1 MKLIH
6 CADLHLDSD
15 MTSNLT
21 KEKAKERRTELLV
34 TFQRMI
40 TYAKENDVHHIL
52 ISGDLYD
59 KKNISSTAR
68 NVFLTAVTDN
78 QDIIFYYLKGNHDAE
93 SMFIGMNKIPDN
105 LKLFGT
111 EWTEYKITSEKDNVS
126 NARENARD
134 ISDVIKMDVP
144 NCEAYKYTFTYYD
157 SSLETDLHS
166 NVVWIKTDKH
176 IYILDFEVIL
186 ENKDKYEPIFDQIT
200 TSFKENN

>member
-1 MKLIH
+1 MKLKKVFIII
-6 CADLHLDSD
+6 
-15 MTSNLT
+15 
-21 KEKAKERRTELLV
+21 V
-34 TFQRMI
+34 I
-40 TYAKENDVHHIL
+40 IL
-52 ISGDLYD
+52 ILILLGFGIYSLYKYLTPVTVTSSNNEFSIQIPGKVDFKEAASGSSEYVLDLYSLKD
-59 KKNISSTAR
+59 QMMLYSTIIDNVDNNISLEEA
-68 NVFLTAVTDN
+68 
-78 QDIIFYYLKGNHDAE
+78 
-93 SMFIGMNKIPDN
+93 
-105 LKLFGT
+105 
-111 EWTEYKITSEKDNVS
+111 ITSEKDNVS

-157 SSLETDLHS
+157 SSLKTDLHS

>member
-1 MKLIH
+1 MKLKKVFIII
-6 CADLHLDSD
+6 
-15 MTSNLT
+15 
-21 KEKAKERRTELLV
+21 V
-34 TFQRMI
+34 I
-40 TYAKENDVHHIL
+40 IL
-52 ISGDLYD
+52 ILILLGFGIYSVYKYLTPVTVTSSNNEFSVQIPGKVDFKEAASGSSEYVLDLYSLKD
-59 KKNISSTAR
+59 QMMLYSTIIDNVDNNISLEEA
-68 NVFLTAVTDN
+68 
-78 QDIIFYYLKGNHDAE
+78 
-93 SMFIGMNKIPDN
+93 
-105 LKLFGT
+105 
-111 EWTEYKITSEKDNVS
+111 ITSEKDNVS

-176 IYILDFEVIL
+176 IYILDFEVVL

>member
-1 MKLIH
+1 MKLKKVFIII
-6 CADLHLDSD
+6 
-15 MTSNLT
+15 
-21 KEKAKERRTELLV
+21 V
-34 TFQRMI
+34 I
-40 TYAKENDVHHIL
+40 IL
-52 ISGDLYD
+52 ILILLGFGIYSLYKYLTPVTVTSSNNEFIIQIPGKVDFKEAASGSSEYVLDLYSLKD
-59 KKNISSTAR
+59 QMMLYSTIIDNVDNNISLEEA
-68 NVFLTAVTDN
+68 
-78 QDIIFYYLKGNHDAE
+78 
-93 SMFIGMNKIPDN
+93 
-105 LKLFGT
+105 
-111 EWTEYKITSEKDNVS
+111 ITSEKDNVS

>member
-1 MKLIH
+1 MKLKKVFIII
-6 CADLHLDSD
+6 
-15 MTSNLT
+15 
-21 KEKAKERRTELLV
+21 V
-34 TFQRMI
+34 I
-40 TYAKENDVHHIL
+40 IL
-52 ISGDLYD
+52 ILILLGFGIYSLYKYLTPVTVTSSNNEFSIQIPGKVGFKEAASGSSEYVLDLYSLKD
-59 KKNISSTAR
+59 QMMLYSTIIDNVDNNISLEEA
-68 NVFLTAVTDN
+68 
-78 QDIIFYYLKGNHDAE
+78 
-93 SMFIGMNKIPDN
+93 
-105 LKLFGT
+105 
-111 EWTEYKITSEKDNVS
+111 ITSEKDNVS
-126 NARENARD
+126 NARENSRD

>member
-1 MKLIH
+1 MKLKKVFIII
-6 CADLHLDSD
+6 
-15 MTSNLT
+15 
-21 KEKAKERRTELLV
+21 V
-34 TFQRMI
+34 I
-40 TYAKENDVHHIL
+40 IL
-52 ISGDLYD
+52 ILMLLGFGIYSLYKYLTPVTVTSSKNEFSIQIPGKVDFKEAASGSSEYVLDLYSLKD
-59 KKNISSTAR
+59 QMMLYSTIIDNVDNNISLEEA
-68 NVFLTAVTDN
+68 
-78 QDIIFYYLKGNHDAE
+78 
-93 SMFIGMNKIPDN
+93 
-105 LKLFGT
+105 
-111 EWTEYKITSEKDNVS
+111 ITSEKDNVS

-186 ENKDKYEPIFDQIT
+186 GNKDKYEPIFDQIT

>member
-1 MKLIH
+1 M
-6 CADLHLDSD
+6 
-15 MTSNLT
+15 
-21 KEKAKERRTELLV
+21 ELKKV
-34 TFQRMI
+34 FI
-40 TYAKENDVHHIL
+40 IIVIIL
-52 ISGDLYD
+52 ILILLGFGIYSLYKYLTPVTVTSSNNEFSIQIPGKVDFKEAASGSSEYVLDLYSLKD
-59 KKNISSTAR
+59 QMMLYSTIIDNVDNNISLEEA
-68 NVFLTAVTDN
+68 
-78 QDIIFYYLKGNHDAE
+78 
-93 SMFIGMNKIPDN
+93 
-105 LKLFGT
+105 
-111 EWTEYKITSEKDNVS
+111 ITSEKDNVS

>member
-1 MKLIH
+1 MKLKKVFIII
-6 CADLHLDSD
+6 
-15 MTSNLT
+15 
-21 KEKAKERRTELLV
+21 V
-34 TFQRMI
+34 I
-40 TYAKENDVHHIL
+40 IL
-52 ISGDLYD
+52 IIILLGFGIYSLYKYLTPVTVTSSNNEFSIQIPGKVDFKEAASGSSEYVLDLYSLKD
-59 KKNISSTAR
+59 QMMLYSTIIDNVDNNISLEEA
-68 NVFLTAVTDN
+68 
-78 QDIIFYYLKGNHDAE
+78 
-93 SMFIGMNKIPDN
+93 
-105 LKLFGT
+105 
-111 EWTEYKITSEKDNVS
+111 ITSEKDNVS

-186 ENKDKYEPIFDQIT
+186 ENKDKYTTIFDDIA

>member
-1 MKLIH
+1 MKLKKVFIII
-6 CADLHLDSD
+6 
-15 MTSNLT
+15 
-21 KEKAKERRTELLV
+21 V
-34 TFQRMI
+34 I
-40 TYAKENDVHHIL
+40 IL
-52 ISGDLYD
+52 ILILLGFGIYSVYKYLTPVTVTSSNNEFSVQIPGKVDFKEAASGSSEYVLDLYSLKD
-59 KKNISSTAR
+59 QMMLYSTIIDNVDNNISLEEA
-68 NVFLTAVTDN
+68 
-78 QDIIFYYLKGNHDAE
+78 
-93 SMFIGMNKIPDN
+93 
-105 LKLFGT
+105 
-111 EWTEYKITSEKDNVS
+111 ITSEKDNVS

>member
-1 MKLIH
+1 MKLKKVFIII
-6 CADLHLDSD
+6 
-15 MTSNLT
+15 
-21 KEKAKERRTELLV
+21 V
-34 TFQRMI
+34 I
-40 TYAKENDVHHIL
+40 IL
-52 ISGDLYD
+52 ILILLGFGIYSLYKYLTPVTVTSSNNEFSVQIPGKVDFKEAASGSSEYVLDLYSLKD
-59 KKNISSTAR
+59 QMMLYSTIIDNVDNNISLEEA
-68 NVFLTAVTDN
+68 
-78 QDIIFYYLKGNHDAE
+78 
-93 SMFIGMNKIPDN
+93 
-105 LKLFGT
+105 
-111 EWTEYKITSEKDNVS
+111 ITSENANVS

>member
-1 MKLIH
+1 
-6 CADLHLDSD
+6 
-15 MTSNLT
+15 
-21 KEKAKERRTELLV
+21 
-34 TFQRMI
+34 MI
-40 TYAKENDVHHIL
+40 LKIVFIIIVIIL
-52 ISGDLYD
+52 ILILLGFGIYSLYKYLTPVTVTSSNNEFSIQIPGKVDFKEAASGSSEYVLDLYSLKD
-59 KKNISSTAR
+59 QMMLYSTIIDNVDNNISLEEA
-68 NVFLTAVTDN
+68 
-78 QDIIFYYLKGNHDAE
+78 
-93 SMFIGMNKIPDN
+93 
-105 LKLFGT
+105 
-111 EWTEYKITSEKDNVS
+111 ITSEKDNVS

>member
-1 MKLIH
+1 MKLKKVFTII
-6 CADLHLDSD
+6 
-15 MTSNLT
+15 
-21 KEKAKERRTELLV
+21 V
-34 TFQRMI
+34 I
-40 TYAKENDVHHIL
+40 IL
-52 ISGDLYD
+52 ILILLGFGIYSLYKYLTPVTVTSSNNEFSIQIPGKVDFKEAASGSSEYVLDLYSLKD
-59 KKNISSTAR
+59 QMMLYSTIIDNVDNNISLEEA
-68 NVFLTAVTDN
+68 
-78 QDIIFYYLKGNHDAE
+78 
-93 SMFIGMNKIPDN
+93 
-105 LKLFGT
+105 
-111 EWTEYKITSEKDNVS
+111 ITSEKDNVS

-134 ISDVIKMDVP
+134 ISDVIKIDVP